1 MAKTQEIQYPTQ
13 EWIDKWVD
21 TYLDKHPTEKV
32 SDFSALEEKA
42 TEAWWDNEI
51 DHDRPTPFD
60 FTEEQEKASKK
71 ARSAG
76 RKPKTTVYKFDT
88 TKRKKPENKN
98 KSDLISVITGAL
110 TEHGAE
116 NLELI
121 NPEREFTFTMDG
133 TKYKIVLSLPR
144 K

>member
-1 MAKTQEIQYPTQ
+1 MNNETEKLIAKHMNLLKISRDEAIQLI
-13 EWIDKWVD
+13 EDDKRIDKG
-21 TYLDKHPTEKV
+21 EKL
-32 SDFSALEEKA
+32 FSL
-42 TEAWWDNEI
+42 
-51 DHDRPTPFD
+51 TP
-60 FTEEQEKASKK
+60 EQEKASKK

-98 KSDLISVITGAL
+98 KSDLISVITSAL
-110 TEHGAE
+110 TEYGAE

>member
-1 MAKTQEIQYPTQ
+1 MDNETEKLIAKHMNLLKISRDEAIQLI
-13 EWIDKWVD
+13 EDDKRIDKG
-21 TYLDKHPTEKV
+21 EKL
-32 SDFSALEEKA
+32 FSL
-42 TEAWWDNEI
+42 
-51 DHDRPTPFD
+51 TP
-60 FTEEQEKASKK
+60 EQEKTSKK

-121 NPEREFTFTMDG
+121 NPEREFTFTIDG

>member
-1 MAKTQEIQYPTQ
+1 MDNETEKLIAKHMNLLKISRDEAIQLI
-13 EWIDKWVD
+13 EDDKRIDKG
-21 TYLDKHPTEKV
+21 EKL
-32 SDFSALEEKA
+32 FSL
-42 TEAWWDNEI
+42 
-51 DHDRPTPFD
+51 TP
-60 FTEEQEKASKK
+60 EQEKASKK

-98 KSDLISVITGAL
+98 KSDLISVITSAL

-133 TKYKIVLSLPR
+133 TKYKIVLSVPR

>member
-1 MAKTQEIQYPTQ
+1 MDNE
-13 EWIDKWVD
+13 
-21 TYLDKHPTEKV
+21 TEKLIAKHMNLLKI
-32 SDFSALEEKA
+32 SREEAIQLIEDDKRIEKKKKLFSL
-42 TEAWWDNEI
+42 
-51 DHDRPTPFD
+51 TP
-60 FTEEQEKASKK
+60 EQEKASKK

>member
-1 MAKTQEIQYPTQ
+1 MDNETEKLIAKHMNLLKISREEAIQLI
-13 EWIDKWVD
+13 EDDKRIDKG
-21 TYLDKHPTEKV
+21 EKL
-32 SDFSALEEKA
+32 FSL
-42 TEAWWDNEI
+42 
-51 DHDRPTPFD
+51 TP
-60 FTEEQEKASKK
+60 EQEKASKK

-76 RKPKTTVYKFDT
+76 RKPITTVYKFDT

>member
-1 MAKTQEIQYPTQ
+1 M
-13 EWIDKWVD
+13 
-21 TYLDKHPTEKV
+21 
-32 SDFSALEEKA
+32 
-42 TEAWWDNEI
+42 DNEI
-51 DHDRPTPFD
+51 EKLIAKHMNLLKISREEAIQLIEDDKRIDKGEKLFSLTP
-60 FTEEQEKASKK
+60 EQEKASKK

-98 KSDLISVITGAL
+98 KSDLISVITSAL

>member
-1 MAKTQEIQYPTQ
+1 MDNETEKLIAKHMNLLKISRDEAIQLI
-13 EWIDKWVD
+13 EDDKRIDKG
-21 TYLDKHPTEKV
+21 EKL
-32 SDFSALEEKA
+32 FSL
-42 TEAWWDNEI
+42 
-51 DHDRPTPFD
+51 TP
-60 FTEEQEKASKK
+60 EQEKASKK

-98 KSDLISVITGAL
+98 KSDLISVITSAL
-110 TEHGAE
+110 TEYGAE

-121 NPEREFTFTMDG
+121 NPEREFTFTMNG

>member
-1 MAKTQEIQYPTQ
+1 MDNETEKLIAKHMNLLKINREEAIQLI
-13 EWIDKWVD
+13 EDDKRIDKG
-21 TYLDKHPTEKV
+21 EKL
-32 SDFSALEEKA
+32 FSL
-42 TEAWWDNEI
+42 
-51 DHDRPTPFD
+51 TP
-60 FTEEQEKASKK
+60 EQEKASKK

>member
-1 MAKTQEIQYPTQ
+1 MDNETEKLIAKHMDLLKISRDEAIQLI
-13 EWIDKWVD
+13 EDDKRIDKG
-21 TYLDKHPTEKV
+21 EKL
-32 SDFSALEEKA
+32 FSL
-42 TEAWWDNEI
+42 
-51 DHDRPTPFD
+51 TP
-60 FTEEQEKASKK
+60 EQEKASKK

>member
-1 MAKTQEIQYPTQ
+1 MDNETEKLIAKHMNLLKISREEAIQLI
-13 EWIDKWVD
+13 EDDKRIDKG
-21 TYLDKHPTEKV
+21 EKL
-32 SDFSALEEKA
+32 FSL
-42 TEAWWDNEI
+42 
-51 DHDRPTPFD
+51 TP
-60 FTEEQEKASKK
+60 EQEKASKK

-110 TEHGAE
+110 IEHGAE

-121 NPEREFTFTMDG
+121 NPEREFTFSMDG

>member
-1 MAKTQEIQYPTQ
+1 MDNETEKLIAKHMNLLKISREEAIQLI
-13 EWIDKWVD
+13 EDDKRIDKG
-21 TYLDKHPTEKV
+21 EKL
-32 SDFSALEEKA
+32 FSL
-42 TEAWWDNEI
+42 
-51 DHDRPTPFD
+51 TP
-60 FTEEQEKASKK
+60 EQEKASKK

-121 NPEREFTFTMDG
+121 NPEREFTFIMDG

>member
-1 MAKTQEIQYPTQ
+1 MDNETEKLIAKHMNLLKISRDEAIQLI
-13 EWIDKWVD
+13 EDDKRIDKG
-21 TYLDKHPTEKV
+21 EKL
-32 SDFSALEEKA
+32 FSL
-42 TEAWWDNEI
+42 
-51 DHDRPTPFD
+51 TP
-60 FTEEQEKASKK
+60 EQEKASKK

-76 RKPKTTVYKFDT
+76 RKPKTTIYKFDT

-98 KSDLISVITGAL
+98 KSDLISVITSAL
-110 TEHGAE
+110 TEYGAE

>member
-1 MAKTQEIQYPTQ
+1 MDNETEKLIAKHMNLLKISRDEAIQLI
-13 EWIDKWVD
+13 EDDKRIDKG
-21 TYLDKHPTEKV
+21 EKL
-32 SDFSALEEKA
+32 FSL
-42 TEAWWDNEI
+42 TQ
-51 DHDRPTPFD
+51 
-60 FTEEQEKASKK
+60 EQEKASKK

>member
-1 MAKTQEIQYPTQ
+1 MDNETEKLIAKHMNLLKISRAEAIQLI
-13 EWIDKWVD
+13 EDDKRIDKG
-21 TYLDKHPTEKV
+21 EKL
-32 SDFSALEEKA
+32 FSL
-42 TEAWWDNEI
+42 
-51 DHDRPTPFD
+51 TP
-60 FTEEQEKASKK
+60 EQEKASKK

-98 KSDLISVITGAL
+98 KSDLISVITSAL
-110 TEHGAE
+110 SDHGAE

>member
-1 MAKTQEIQYPTQ
+1 MDNETEKLIAKHMNLLKISRDEAIQLI
-13 EWIDKWVD
+13 EDDKRIDKG
-21 TYLDKHPTEKV
+21 EKL
-32 SDFSALEEKA
+32 FSL
-42 TEAWWDNEI
+42 
-51 DHDRPTPFD
+51 TP
-60 FTEEQEKASKK
+60 EQEKASKK

-133 TKYKIVLSLPR
+133 TKYKIVLRLPR

>member
-1 MAKTQEIQYPTQ
+1 MDNETEKLIAKHMNLLKISRDEAIQLI
-13 EWIDKWVD
+13 EDDKRIDKG
-21 TYLDKHPTEKV
+21 EKL
-32 SDFSALEEKA
+32 FSL
-42 TEAWWDNEI
+42 
-51 DHDRPTPFD
+51 TP
-60 FTEEQEKASKK
+60 EQEKASKK

-133 TKYKIVLSLPR
+133 TKYKIILSLPR

>member
-1 MAKTQEIQYPTQ
+1 MDNETEKLIAKHMNLLKISREEAIQLI
-13 EWIDKWVD
+13 EDDKRIDKG
-21 TYLDKHPTEKV
+21 EKL
-32 SDFSALEEKA
+32 FSL
-42 TEAWWDNEI
+42 
-51 DHDRPTPFD
+51 TP
-60 FTEEQEKASKK
+60 EQEKASKK

-110 TEHGAE
+110 AEHGAE

>member
-1 MAKTQEIQYPTQ
+1 MDNETEKLIAKHMNLLKISREEAIQLI
-13 EWIDKWVD
+13 EDDKRIDKG
-21 TYLDKHPTEKV
+21 EKL
-32 SDFSALEEKA
+32 FSL
-42 TEAWWDNEI
+42 T
-51 DHDRPTPFD
+51 T
-60 FTEEQEKASKK
+60 EQEKAAKK
-71 ARSAG
+71 ARTAG

-98 KSDLISVITGAL
+98 KSDLISVITSAL
-110 TEHGAE
+110 TEYGAE

-121 NPEREFTFTMDG
+121 NPEREFTFTMDD

>member
-1 MAKTQEIQYPTQ
+1 MDNETEKLIAKHMNLLKISREDAIQLI
-13 EWIDKWVD
+13 EDDKRIDKG
-21 TYLDKHPTEKV
+21 EKL
-32 SDFSALEEKA
+32 FSL
-42 TEAWWDNEI
+42 
-51 DHDRPTPFD
+51 TP
-60 FTEEQEKASKK
+60 EQEKTSKK

-88 TKRKKPENKN
+88 TKRKTPENKN

-110 TEHGAE
+110 TEYGAK

>member
-1 MAKTQEIQYPTQ
+1 MDNETEKLIAKHMNLLKISREEAIQLI
-13 EWIDKWVD
+13 EDDKRIDKG
-21 TYLDKHPTEKV
+21 EKL
-32 SDFSALEEKA
+32 FSL
-42 TEAWWDNEI
+42 
-51 DHDRPTPFD
+51 TP
-60 FTEEQEKASKK
+60 EQEKTSKK

-98 KSDLISVITGAL
+98 KSDLISVITSAL
-110 TEHGAE
+110 TEYGTE

-133 TKYKIVLSLPR
+133 TKYKIILSLPR

>member
-1 MAKTQEIQYPTQ
+1 MDNGTEKLIAKHMNLLKITREEAIQLI
-13 EWIDKWVD
+13 EDDKRIDKG
-21 TYLDKHPTEKV
+21 EKL
-32 SDFSALEEKA
+32 FSL
-42 TEAWWDNEI
+42 
-51 DHDRPTPFD
+51 TP
-60 FTEEQEKASKK
+60 EQEKASKK

-133 TKYKIVLSLPR
+133 TKYKIVLRSVVINSAHKYALNP
-144 K
+144 

>member
-1 MAKTQEIQYPTQ
+1 MDNETEKLIAKHMNLLKISRDEAIQLI
-13 EWIDKWVD
+13 EDDKRIDKG
-21 TYLDKHPTEKV
+21 EKL
-32 SDFSALEEKA
+32 FSL
-42 TEAWWDNEI
+42 
-51 DHDRPTPFD
+51 TP
-60 FTEEQEKASKK
+60 EQEKASKK

-110 TEHGAE
+110 TEYGAE

-121 NPEREFTFTMDG
+121 NPEREFTFTMNG

>member
-1 MAKTQEIQYPTQ
+1 MDNETEKLIAKHMNLLKISREEAIQLI
-13 EWIDKWVD
+13 EDDKRIDKG
-21 TYLDKHPTEKV
+21 EKL
-32 SDFSALEEKA
+32 FSL
-42 TEAWWDNEI
+42 
-51 DHDRPTPFD
+51 TP
-60 FTEEQEKASKK
+60 EQEKASKK

-110 TEHGAE
+110 TEYGAE

>member
-1 MAKTQEIQYPTQ
+1 MDNETEKLIAKHMNLLKISREEAIQLI
-13 EWIDKWVD
+13 EDDKRIDKG
-21 TYLDKHPTEKV
+21 EKL
-32 SDFSALEEKA
+32 FSL
-42 TEAWWDNEI
+42 
-51 DHDRPTPFD
+51 TP
-60 FTEEQEKASKK
+60 EQEKASKK

-98 KSDLISVITGAL
+98 KSDLISVITSAL
-110 TEHGAE
+110 AEHGAE

>member
-1 MAKTQEIQYPTQ
+1 MDNETEKLIAKHMNLLKISRDEAIQLI
-13 EWIDKWVD
+13 EDDKRIDKG
-21 TYLDKHPTEKV
+21 EKL
-32 SDFSALEEKA
+32 FSL
-42 TEAWWDNEI
+42 
-51 DHDRPTPFD
+51 TP
-60 FTEEQEKASKK
+60 EQEKASKK

-98 KSDLISVITGAL
+98 KSDLISVITGTL

>member
-1 MAKTQEIQYPTQ
+1 MDNETEKLIARHMNLLKISREEAIQLI
-13 EWIDKWVD
+13 EDDKRIDKG
-21 TYLDKHPTEKV
+21 EKL
-32 SDFSALEEKA
+32 FSL
-42 TEAWWDNEI
+42 
-51 DHDRPTPFD
+51 TP
-60 FTEEQEKASKK
+60 EQEKASKK

-98 KSDLISVITGAL
+98 KSDLISVITSAL
-110 TEHGAE
+110 TDHGAE

>member
-1 MAKTQEIQYPTQ
+1 MDNETEKLIAKHMNLLKISRDEAIQLI
-13 EWIDKWVD
+13 EDDKRIDKG
-21 TYLDKHPTEKV
+21 EKL
-32 SDFSALEEKA
+32 FSL
-42 TEAWWDNEI
+42 
-51 DHDRPTPFD
+51 TP
-60 FTEEQEKASKK
+60 EQEKASKK

-110 TEHGAE
+110 TEYGAE

>member
-1 MAKTQEIQYPTQ
+1 MDNETEKLIAKHMNLLKISREEAIQLI
-13 EWIDKWVD
+13 EDDKRIDKG
-21 TYLDKHPTEKV
+21 EKL
-32 SDFSALEEKA
+32 FSL
-42 TEAWWDNEI
+42 
-51 DHDRPTPFD
+51 TP
-60 FTEEQEKASKK
+60 EQEKASKK

-98 KSDLISVITGAL
+98 KSDLISVITGTL

>member
-1 MAKTQEIQYPTQ
+1 MDNETEKLIAKHMNLLKISRDEAIQLI
-13 EWIDKWVD
+13 EDDKRIDKG
-21 TYLDKHPTEKV
+21 EKL
-32 SDFSALEEKA
+32 FSL
-42 TEAWWDNEI
+42 
-51 DHDRPTPFD
+51 TP
-60 FTEEQEKASKK
+60 EQEKASKK

-110 TEHGAE
+110 IEHGAE

>member
-1 MAKTQEIQYPTQ
+1 MDNETEKLIAKHMNLLKISRDEAIQLI
-13 EWIDKWVD
+13 EDDKRIDKG
-21 TYLDKHPTEKV
+21 EKL
-32 SDFSALEEKA
+32 FSL
-42 TEAWWDNEI
+42 
-51 DHDRPTPFD
+51 TP
-60 FTEEQEKASKK
+60 EQEKASKK

-76 RKPKTTVYKFDT
+76 RKPKTTIYKFDT

-98 KSDLISVITGAL
+98 KSDLISVITVAL
-110 TEHGAE
+110 TEYGAE

>member
-1 MAKTQEIQYPTQ
+1 MDNETEKLIAKYMNLLKISREEAIQLI
-13 EWIDKWVD
+13 EDDKRIDKG
-21 TYLDKHPTEKV
+21 EKL
-32 SDFSALEEKA
+32 FSL
-42 TEAWWDNEI
+42 
-51 DHDRPTPFD
+51 TP
-60 FTEEQEKASKK
+60 EQEKASKK

-98 KSDLISVITGAL
+98 KSDLISVITSAL
-110 TEHGAE
+110 TEYGAE

-121 NPEREFTFTMDG
+121 NPEREFTFTMNG